1 MGARYYNPRLGVF
14 YGPDPAPVDPTSAFT
29 FNRYIYA
36 NQNPYGFTDPDG
48 RAALFLILIA
58 APAVIE
64 TAIDVFGLLTSA
76 AGCMT
81 GDAGECLA
89 MSASALD
96 IASGPN
102 PIGDIAQGVSVS
114 QGRKQRTLSRIQKAA
129 SSGQCFVAGTLLHS
143 VAGPVAIEDVQVGD
157 RVWTAFGGDTPSD
170 SKAWFRIKLRMS
182 DDVERTSEL
191 VVTRLL
197 SDDEFEAL
205 GAPVVGAAVPVAFTE
220 LEISGSA
227 LVLDVVP
234 NVFVPYGPGR
244 LVLATLSSL
253 SNDVYEVSFV
263 GGGESLR
270 GTGGHPLYS
279 LDRDDWVR
287 VRDLQVGERLQTAEG
302 AVTIA
307 ALEKVRGVL
316 YNLEV
321 EGDHEYLVGKAGVR
335 AHNTGCGDG
344 IIYIRTNKA
353 TGKEYVG
360 QSTRGEFSNRQ
371 SSHHRDNPGQQY
383 DFDVLEEIPQ
393 NQLSKRSLDVAEED
407 WIRAGGGPEKIR
419 RKTRDRKMADERR

>member
-14 YGPDPAPVDPTSAFT
+14 YGPDPAPVDPTSPFT

-48 RAALFLILIA
+48 RAALFLILTA

-81 GDAGECLA
+81 GDPGECLA

-170 SKAWFRIKLRMS
+170 SKAWVS
-182 DDVERTSEL
+182 DQTEDV
-191 VVTRLL
+191 
-197 SDDEFEAL
+197 
-205 GAPVVGAAVPVAFTE
+205 
-220 LEISGSA
+220 
-227 LVLDVVP
+227 
-234 NVFVPYGPGR
+234 GR
-244 LVLATLSSL
+244 
-253 SNDVYEVSFV
+253 
-263 GGGESLR
+263 R
-270 GTGGHPLYS
+270 
-279 LDRDDWVR
+279 
-287 VRDLQVGERLQTAEG
+287 
-302 AVTIA
+302 
-307 ALEKVRGVL
+307 
-316 YNLEV
+316 
-321 EGDHEYLVGKAGVR
+321 R
-335 AHNTGCGDG
+335 AH
-344 IIYIRTNKA
+344 
-353 TGKEYVG
+353 E
-360 QSTRGEFSNRQ
+360 
-371 SSHHRDNPGQQY
+371 
-383 DFDVLEEIPQ
+383 
-393 NQLSKRSLDVAEED
+393 
-407 WIRAGGGPEKIR
+407 
-419 RKTRDRKMADERR
+419 